1 MLSADKSNKARILDS
16 AIKYQMY
23 ETKLVLFVFFHIVAE
38 LCELSY
44 LTLSGAKS
52 KHNKGLAQII

>member
-1 MLSADKSNKARILDS
+1 
-16 AIKYQMY
+16 MY